1 MPESK
6 IYNLEKIIIA
16 AVAKNGVIGAKGK
29 LPWKSSEEMEF
40 FKNTTTG
47 FPVIMGRK
55 TFQSLAK
62 PLGNRI
68 NIVISK
74 SLNPENIKGTL
85 IFGSLNSALSYCERR
100 QFQKVF
106 IIGGAQIFT
115 EAMEIADK
123 MLISEM
129 KGEFEGETFFP
140 PIDNN
145 KWVKKFLRGYP
156 DFDLYEYI
164 PTGD

>member
-1 MPESK
+1 MPNYK
-6 IYNLEKIIIA
+6 HYGLEKIIIA
-16 AVAKNGVIGAKGK
+16 AVTKNGVIGAKGK

-55 TFQSLAK
+55 TFQSLSK
-62 PLGNRI
+62 PLENRT

-74 SLNPENIKGTL
+74 SLKTSNINGAL
-85 IFGSLNSALSYCERR
+85 VFGSLNSALSYCEKKR
-100 QFQKVF
+100 FPKVF
-106 IIGGAQIFT
+106 IIGGEQIFA

-129 KGEFEGETFFP
+129 KGEFEGDTFFP
-140 PIDNN
+140 PVDKN
-145 KWVKKFLRGYP
+145 KWVKKFIRGYS

-164 PTGD
+164 PTED